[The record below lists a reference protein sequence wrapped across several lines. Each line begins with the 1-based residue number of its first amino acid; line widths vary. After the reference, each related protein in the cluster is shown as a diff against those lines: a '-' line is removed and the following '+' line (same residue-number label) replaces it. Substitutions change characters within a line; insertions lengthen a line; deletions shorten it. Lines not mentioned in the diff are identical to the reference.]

1 MAGGPGVAGVRGERA
16 AERAGGEG
24 RPGCEGKRVGQ
35 GKWNWAGRGREGR
48 RRRAGLPGLAWAGGM
63 GLAQRKEK
71 DGHGP
76 AGVWQFGLGC
86 VSRFGF
92 GLGLLPLFFCK
103 PHSN

>member
-1 MAGGPGVAGVRGERA
+1 M
-16 AERAGGEG
+16 RAGRAVREKGWAEEKG
-24 RPGCEGKRVGQ
+24 D
-35 GKWNWAGRGREGR
+35 WAGRGRERR

-103 PHSN
+103 PHSTNLNSNQI